1 MTLGESLRI
10 LILDDDDKD
19 VAILRRHLNSIQRP
33 FYYVTHARNLFDA
46 RIAIAERHFDAALI
60 DYRLPGGISG
70 MDVIREIG
78 GRTAPF
84 PIVLLTG
91 VADADLDR
99 EALSTGA
106 FDYVEKSA
114 LTRELLD
121 RTIRFAISAY
131 RHEKK
136 LRSSIAEATEQAA
149 INSRILSVVSHE
161 MKSPVRSLIGYC
173 DHLIAMGHDP
183 AATDAIGKM
192 KAASIHLEDFL
203 TNLSEFVRLDSGKAT
218 LTMSKFNLRT
228 MLEDTVS
235 FFEPFAAHKGIMLR
249 LKASPECDA
258 FYLGDRLRIR
268 QILINL
274 IKNAVVYSN
283 EGVITLAVAVADGRL
298 KGCVRDQGVGMTEAK
313 AASLTKHTFTKEN
326 LGGDLEGGMGIG
338 LPICTRLL
346 RMMNGGLSI
355 KSQLGKGT
363 KVYFGLDLKAA
374 PAKAGQPEASLTRA
388 AG

>member
-1 MTLGESLRI
+1 MPLGDSLRI
-10 LILDDDDKD
+10 LILDDDERD
-19 VAILRRHLNSIQRP
+19 VAILKRHLHSIPRP
-33 FYYVTHARNLFDA
+33 FYYITHARNLFDA
-46 RIAIAERHFDAALI
+46 RVAIAEHEFDAALI
-60 DYRLPGGISG
+60 DYRLPGGVSG

-78 GRTAPF
+78 GRAAPF

-91 VADADLDR
+91 VSDADLDR

-106 FDYVEKSA
+106 FDYVEKTA

-136 LRSSIAEATEQAA
+136 LRLSIAEATEQAA

-173 DHLIAMGHDP
+173 DRLIAMGHGP

-218 LTMSKFNLRT
+218 LAVSRFNLLT
-228 MLEDTVS
+228 MLEDTVA
-235 FFEPFAAHKGIMLR
+235 FFEPFAAHKGITLK
-249 LKASPECDA
+249 LKAGPECDG

-274 IKNAVVYSN
+274 IKNAVAYSN
-283 EGVITLAVAVADGRL
+283 DGAVTVAIAVADGRL

-313 AASLTKHTFTKEN
+313 AASLTKHTFSKEN

-338 LPICTRLL
+338 LPICARLL

-355 KSQLGKGT
+355 KSQPGKGT
-363 KVYFGLDLKAA
+363 KVYFGLDLKVA
-374 PAKAGQPEASLTRA
+374 PGQTGQSEPPLARA